1 MKSRIFL
8 CCAAAA
14 VLLYTGCSLIKSD
27 APTEP
32 NDNSTPTVPAS
43 ILDNHDNEESP
54 SISDESNTPAVT
66 VQEAPPI
73 PDETT
78 ASEAKEPETTDIKVV
93 TAPVPDNSE
102 SQKPEPDTS
111 KADESVTPVI
121 TAPSSTDTP
130 TKTESE
136 EPDIDPNYMY
146 QTEDDFFFVVNKQLL
161 LPEDYDIELD
171 YVQGDYKMEVTAA
184 KHMRDMIAA
193 AKEDGIDLKILSTYR
208 TVKYQKNLFDRN
220 VKSRMEKYGMS
231 YEDAYYDTS
240 INIAPPGGS
249 EHNAGLAADI
259 ITKNDW
265 DTYEA
270 FEDTKEFAWLQE
282 HAWEYGYILRYLK
295 GKEDITGYIYEP
307 WHYRY
312 VGVKYA
318 KTVRDSGLCLEEY
331 FEKYVWADGADPVFP
346 WDKLV

>member
-8 CCAAAA
+8 CCAAMA
-14 VLLYTGCSLIKSD
+14 VILYAGCSLIKSD
-27 APTEP
+27 IPAAP
-32 NDNSTPTVPAS
+32 NDENDPAS
-43 ILDNHDNEESP
+43 SVNTSDDLNNENPP
-54 SISDESNTPAVT
+54 SSADMPDENNVPPVT
-66 VQEAPPI
+66 VEDTQSDP
-73 PDETT
+73 ETT
-78 ASEAKEPETTDIKVV
+78 SSAETEEPEITDIKVV
-93 TAPVPDNSE
+93 TEPAADSSE
-102 SQKPEPDTS
+102 PP
-111 KADESVTPVI
+111 
-121 TAPSSTDTP
+121 
-130 TKTESE
+130 KTESDAPSAEPNTPATNTVTPPKSESE
-136 EPDIDPNYMY
+136 ESDIDPNYMY

-161 LPEDYDIELD
+161 LPEDYDVKLD

-184 KHMRDMIAA
+184 KYMRDMIAA
-193 AKEDGIDLKILSTYR
+193 AKKDGIELKILSTYR
-208 TVKYQKNLFDRN
+208 TVKYQKNLFERN
-220 VKSRMEKYGMS
+220 VKSRMENNGMS

-295 GKEDITGYIYEP
+295 DKEDITGYIYEP

-312 VGVKYA
+312 VGTKYA

-331 FEKYVWADGADPVFP
+331 FEKYVWADGSDPVFP